1 MGQAGCRDENGAL
14 LKPGR
19 IRVKLTPNPF
29 ENAEFKQELKLREG
43 YVLVTAKQSDGND
56 VSIKIWVEIHRPII
70 HIDIESESPVITEA
84 TYESWRTQNIEQPN
98 DPSKYDRRA
107 MCMMN
112 CDTYEGKVFLYRD
125 KIRAAENLVRYH
137 HRVDNSKDCF
147 NFQIKQQSL
156 EPVRDQMVNPLEN
169 LVWGGALA
177 GDNSALAEETNGRYA
192 ECPFKGWR

>member
-1 MGQAGCRDENGAL
+1 MNRCRPPGDIALNVWLEKDELLVYMGQAGCRDENGAL

-19 IRVKLTPNPF
+19 IRVKLTSNPF

-43 YVLVTAKQSDGND
+43 YVLVTAKQSNGND

-84 TYESWRTQNIEQPN
+84 TYESWRTQNIELPN

-125 KIRAAENLVRYH
+125 KIRAAENLVRFH
-137 HRVDNSKDCF
+137 HRVTTARIASTSRLSSRALSRF
-147 NFQIKQQSL
+147 AIK
-156 EPVRDQMVNPLEN
+156 
-169 LVWGGALA
+169 W
-177 GDNSALAEETNGRYA
+177 
-192 ECPFKGWR
+192 